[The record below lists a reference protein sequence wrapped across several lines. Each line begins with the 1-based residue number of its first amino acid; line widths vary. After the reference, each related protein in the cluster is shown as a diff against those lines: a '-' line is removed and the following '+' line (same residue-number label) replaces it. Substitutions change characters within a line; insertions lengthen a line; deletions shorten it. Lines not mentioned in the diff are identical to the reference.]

1 MALPFSGF
9 RTSGKP
15 SAVHLEHSE
24 MFWVVF
30 LEMMRVLEPASLLY
44 MNGPSNSSFHRYP
57 VDCWRFYPDTGGALV
72 TWARRSNIN
81 ALLLESYVSL
91 QQDGGW
97 NDFVGVF

>member
-1 MALPFSGF
+1 
-9 RTSGKP
+9 
-15 SAVHLEHSE
+15 